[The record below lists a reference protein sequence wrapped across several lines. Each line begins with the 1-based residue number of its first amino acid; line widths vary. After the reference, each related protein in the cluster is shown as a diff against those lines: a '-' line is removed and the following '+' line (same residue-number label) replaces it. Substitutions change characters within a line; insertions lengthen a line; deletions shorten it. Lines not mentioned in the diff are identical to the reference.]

1 MLRCSGW
8 HAQGQHSLF
17 YQICRIATMAFCHRK
32 EKITAC
38 IWDPCIIS
46 HEAIWL
52 GVTSSGISADSWLK
66 SFPLPEWS
74 IIKTLN
80 RRLHHGLHRDWGA
93 GSEGQAGL
101 KPCLDAPTFMV
112 KKTVFAVFSGN
123 HPYMFKGSCGNLA
136 NMIDVH
142 QAHRFGRNATLIL
155 HFSSIQW
162 KDCWAKSHKLSA
174 ISILGDL
181 PFLMRWWRLIPIFWH
196 KDLVNNDRA
205 LLIEWYNIEW
215 SNNPNSSQII

>member
-112 KKTVFAVFSGN
+112 KKTVFAVFFPEIIHTCSKDYAGIWQIWLMSIRHTGLAVMPLWFCISLRSSGKIAGRSPIN
-123 HPYMFKGSCGNLA
+123 WARS
-136 NMIDVH
+136 
-142 QAHRFGRNATLIL
+142 RFWATYLSSWGDEGWYLYFRINIWWTTTGR
-155 HFSSIQW
+155 F
-162 KDCWAKSHKLSA
+162 
-174 ISILGDL
+174 
-181 PFLMRWWRLIPIFWH
+181 
-196 KDLVNNDRA
+196 
-205 LLIEWYNIEW
+205 
-215 SNNPNSSQII
+215 